1 MNLYFAAVLTLSLI
15 MGTVSGCSSS
25 INFTDIAFQQKVDGS
40 GTGTMKTDAAGL
52 TNSASPTQDAS
63 GSAATQGAMAALEG
77 IKDSVAKYLPVATSS
92 TDNSVVS
99 SVPTAPAAPV
109 NLPTA
114 PEVKPP
120 TTPPSEDP
128 VIEDGEVSVPT
139 PGVSES
145 LEYNSKESYN
155 SYGVRN
161 GRQAWRINK
170 KGTSFGP
177 GPIKFVFSSGREYTV
192 PNTSKNCRGDN
203 PATCDIPSDKN
214 KDGFVYKPGIGPNGE
229 GDSDT
234 GTSHGGV
241 YLHAPWKDSSTSV
254 TVYYNN

>member
-1 MNLYFAAVLTLSLI
+1 MNLYIATILSLTLMI
-15 MGTVSGCSSS
+15 GTISGCSAS
-25 INFTDIAFQQKVDGS
+25 INFTDIAFSQKVGGS
-40 GTGTMKTDAAGL
+40 GTGTMKTDAEGL
-52 TNSASPTQDAS
+52 TNSTVPTQDAS

-109 NLPTA
+109 NLPTT

-120 TTPPSEDP
+120 TTIPPSEDP
-128 VIEDGEVSVPT
+128 VTDAGEVSVPI

-170 KGTSFGP
+170 KGTAFGP
-177 GPIKFVFSSGREYTV
+177 GPIKFVFSSGKEFTV
-192 PNTSKNCRGDN
+192 ANTSKNCRDQASCSRN
-203 PATCDIPSDKN
+203 SSAPMY
-214 KDGFVYKPGIGPNGE
+214 GFVYKPGIGPNGE

-254 TVYYNN
+254 TVYYNK

>member
-1 MNLYFAAVLTLSLI
+1 MNLYIAVILSLTLM
-15 MGTVSGCSSS
+15 MGTLSGCSAS
-25 INFTDIAFQQKVDGS
+25 INFTDITFSQKVDGL
-40 GTGTMKTDAAGL
+40 GTGTMKTEADGL

-99 SVPTAPAAPV
+99 SVPTAPVA
-109 NLPTA
+109 
-114 PEVKPP
+114 EKPP
-120 TTPPSEDP
+120 QVTPPSTPQDPSKVKDP
-128 VIEDGEVSVPT
+128 VTDAGEVSVPT

-170 KGTSFGP
+170 KGPAFGP

-229 GDSDT
+229 GDKDT
-234 GTSHGGV
+234 GTDHGGV

-254 TVYYNN
+254 TVYYNK

>member
-40 GTGTMKTDAAGL
+40 GTGTMKTEADGL

-99 SVPTAPAAPV
+99 SVPSAPAAEKPSQV
-109 NLPTA
+109 TP
-114 PEVKPP
+114 PP
-120 TTPPSEDP
+120 TSQDPPKVEDP
-128 VIEDGEVSVPT
+128 VTDAGEVSVPT

-177 GPIKFVFSSGREYTV
+177 GPIKFVFSSGKEFTV
-192 PNTSKNCRGDN
+192 ANTSKNCRDQASCSRN
-203 PATCDIPSDKN
+203 SSAPMY
-214 KDGFVYKPGIGPNGE
+214 GFVYKPGIGPNGE

-254 TVYYNN
+254 TVYYNK

>member
-1 MNLYFAAVLTLSLI
+1 MNLYTSVIVALSLM
-15 MGTVSGCSSS
+15 MGTISGCSAS
-25 INFTDIAFQQKVDGS
+25 INFTDIAFSQKVDGS
-40 GTGTMKTDAAGL
+40 GTGTMKTEADGL

-63 GSAATQGAMAALEG
+63 GSAATQGAMSALEG

-99 SVPTAPAAPV
+99 SVPTAPAA
-109 NLPTA
+109 
-114 PEVKPP
+114 EKPP
-120 TTPPSEDP
+120 QVIPPTPTPTPSEDP
-128 VIEDGEVSVPT
+128 VIEEGEVGTGV

-177 GPIKFVFSSGREYTV
+177 GPIKFVFSSGKEFTV
-192 PNTSKNCRGDN
+192 ANTSKNCRDQASCSRN
-203 PATCDIPSDKN
+203 SSAPMY
-214 KDGFVYKPGIGPNGE
+214 GFVYKPGIGPNGE

-254 TVYYNN
+254 TIYYNK

>member
-1 MNLYFAAVLTLSLI
+1 MNLYIATILSLTLM
-15 MGTVSGCSSS
+15 MGIISGCSAS
-25 INFTDIAFQQKVDGS
+25 INFTDIAFSQKVDGS
-40 GTGTMKTDAAGL
+40 GTGTMKTEADGL

-99 SVPTAPAAPV
+99 SVPTAPAAEKP
-109 NLPTA
+109 PQT

-120 TTPPSEDP
+120 LVNSPVSEDP
-128 VIEDGEVSVPT
+128 VIENEEVSVPI

-177 GPIKFVFSSGREYTV
+177 GPIKFVFSSGKEFTV
-192 PNTSKNCRGDN
+192 ANTSKNCRDQASCSRN
-203 PATCDIPSDKN
+203 SSAPMY
-214 KDGFVYKPGIGPNGE
+214 GFVYKPGIGPNGE

-241 YLHAPWKDSSTSV
+241 YLHAPWKDSSTTV
-254 TVYYNN
+254 TVYYNK